1 MYHQAYTERRSLMIR
16 LFVTQSGIA
25 WKKNCLDRL
34 LKKTWA
40 TDSHGNR
47 YIYGSN
53 EIPHGCMKKKTIYE
67 IKGLYR
73 DSFRITGFEFGKGK
87 KSLCIVGSM
96 RGNEVQQLYC
106 CSQLVKKFRQL
117 EEERRIRPDV
127 KILIIPCCNP
137 YSINTQKRFWT
148 IDNTD
153 INRMFP
159 GYDLGETTQ
168 RIADGIFSQIKDYE
182 YGIQFTSFYMPGEFI
197 PHVRLMDEGYS
208 DVITAMKFGMPY
220 VVKRTVRPYDTATL
234 NYNWQVWN
242 TKAYSLYTSTTSRID
257 KKSAGQAVLSILRFC
272 KSVGFVK
279 YQENGDHPSIV
290 ISDKELISVRTA
302 KSGIFEPLVKVGDS
316 VDEGTPLAEIINPYD
331 GSVMETLYAPRRGT
345 LFFMHSDPIT
355 YAETAVIKMV

>member
-1 MYHQAYTERRSLMIR
+1 
-16 LFVTQSGIA
+16 
-25 WKKNCLDRL
+25 
-34 LKKTWA
+34 
-40 TDSHGNR
+40 
-47 YIYGSN
+47 
-53 EIPHGCMKKKTIYE
+53 MKKKIIYE

-168 RIADGIFSQIKDYE
+168 RVADGIFSQIKDYE

-257 KKSAGQAVLSILRFC
+257 KKSAGQAVLSVLRFC

>member
-1 MYHQAYTERRSLMIR
+1 
-16 LFVTQSGIA
+16 
-25 WKKNCLDRL
+25 
-34 LKKTWA
+34 
-40 TDSHGNR
+40 
-47 YIYGSN
+47 
-53 EIPHGCMKKKTIYE
+53 MKKKIIYE

-117 EEERRIRPDV
+117 EEEGRIRPDV

-257 KKSAGQAVLSILRFC
+257 NISAGQAVLSILRFC

-302 KSGIFEPLVKVGDS
+302 KSGIFEPLVKVGDN
-316 VDEGTPLAEIINPYD
+316 VDEGTPLADIINPYD
-331 GSVMETLYAPRRGT
+331 GSVMETLYAPRKGT